1 MLKSLRMAR
10 MPVITYMTSMF
21 ISSLMFP
28 LAQILLGLSQKNL
41 VNAVEFNDQNY
52 MLIVYI
58 SSAAI
63 LVLVSVINPIAG
75 FIQSRSVHRFMRNLR
90 GEAIKK
96 LVSLPMTFFDNMH
109 SGDIITRINDD
120 LEQIAEIYH
129 WQLHRLMLAF
139 LYGIGSVSVMLFL
152 SWRLSCVIIVLAV
165 VQTLVIS
172 KASQRIQSY
181 SSAIQEKL
189 SSGNALFIDI
199 VKGIRFIRMYS
210 LYNVMFCKYK
220 DVNDDITHFS
230 LTRNRHILGM
240 NAISDLF
247 EAVNIVGV
255 LFVGILMYFMNIVDL
270 GSVMAF
276 LVLQDGVC
284 YMFSNL
290 SEFFPGMQR
299 CLASVKRLA
308 EILDEPAEQDM
319 KTESTAAKT
328 QTTASGSIRCEGIA
342 FGYGGRGSRVI
353 ENLNCVMPERRVTTI
368 IGTSGG
374 GKSTLVKL
382 LLRLYTPEAGD
393 IYIGDT
399 AYTQLTNAQIRDHF
413 AYVPQSAYLFHDTI
427 EANIRCGNEDASTE
441 EVIEAAKAACANEF
455 IMEKP
460 EGYRTLIQEHGGNLS
475 GGQRQRIAIAR
486 AILKNAA
493 VMIFDEATSA
503 VDNKNEAQI
512 HEYISRQTAD
522 GKTVLLVSHRT
533 SASELSEHVI
543 SICVTPS

>member
-1 MLKSLRMAR
+1 
-10 MPVITYMTSMF
+10 MPVITYMLSMF

-41 VNAVEFNDQNY
+41 VNAVEFNDQSY

-58 SSAAI
+58 SSATI

-75 FIQSRSVHRFMRNLR
+75 FIQSRSVHRFMKNLR
-90 GEAIKK
+90 SKAIEK
-96 LVSLPMTFFDNMH
+96 LVALPMAFFDNKH
-109 SGDIITRINDD
+109 SGDIMTRINDD
-120 LEQIAEIYH
+120 LEQVAEIYH
-129 WQLHRLMLAF
+129 WQLHRLMLAL
-139 LYGIGSVSVMLFL
+139 LYGVGSVSVMIFL
-152 SWRLSCVIIVLAV
+152 SWRLTCVIIVLAV
-165 VQTLVIS
+165 VQTVVIS
-172 KASQRIQSY
+172 KASQRIQAFN
-181 SSAIQEKL
+181 SAIQEKL
-189 SSGNALFIDI
+189 GSGNSLFIDI

-210 LYNVMFCKYK
+210 LYNVMYRKYE
-220 DVNDDITHFS
+220 DVNEDITCFT

-240 NAISDLF
+240 NAISDMF

-255 LFVGILMYFMNIVDL
+255 LFVGIVMYFFNIVDL

-308 EILDEPAEQDM
+308 EILDEPVEEDIE
-319 KTESTAAKT
+319 TSVSTKT
-328 QTTASGSIRCEGIA
+328 QAITSGDIRCECIT
-342 FGYGGRGSRVI
+342 FGYGGRGNCVI
-353 ENLNCVMPERRVTTI
+353 ENLNCVIPERRVTTI
-368 IGTSGG
+368 KGASGG

-382 LLRLYTPEAGD
+382 LLRLYKPDAGE
-393 IYIGDT
+393 IYIGNT
-399 AYTQLTNAQIRDHF
+399 PYAELSNAQIRGHF

-427 EANIRCGNEDASTE
+427 EANIRCGNETASTE
-441 EVIEAAKAACANEF
+441 QVIEAAKAACANEF

-503 VDNKNEAQI
+503 IDNKNEAQI
-512 HEYISRQTAD
+512 HEYISRQGAD

-543 SICVTPS
+543 SICAKPS